1 MKKLIA
7 VLITFVCSLPL
18 LAQTTYTFA
27 TYDPLEI
34 TAPDNTNTH
43 ILQLPTYSTMDI
55 LIQFPTGNAGT
66 VKVNA
71 ASSTM
76 TGTGISTFTNTTN
89 PTGIIIRATSKT
101 GYKIYFLFS
110 NTGDKVVVT
119 RWYN

>member
-1 MKKLIA
+1 MKKLLIA
-7 VLITFVCSLPL
+7 IL
-18 LAQTTYTFA
+18 LLVADTVSAQTTYTFA

-43 ILQLPTYSTMDI
+43 ILQLATNGEKDI

-66 VKVNA
+66 VKINT

-76 TGTGISTFTNTTN
+76 TSSPALSITTN
-89 PTGIIIRATSKT
+89 PNGIVVKSKAKT
-101 GYKIYFLFS
+101 GYKIYLLFS

-119 RWYN
+119 RWY

>member
-1 MKKLIA
+1 MKNLLLSILILVSA
-7 VLITFVCSLPL
+7 STF
-18 LAQTTYTFA
+18 AQTTYTFA

-43 ILQLPTYSTMDI
+43 IIQIPNYTTMDVR
-55 LIQFPTGNAGT
+55 IQFPTGNAGT
-66 VKVNA
+66 VKVNV

-76 TGTGISTFTNTTN
+76 TGTGISSFSNTTD
-89 PTGIIIRATSKT
+89 PTGVVVRVTSKT
-101 GYKIYFLFS
+101 GYKIYLLFS